1 MAAMDTPLMPD
12 PASGETPP
20 EPGMPAPVQRGGLPG
35 AGSAPE
41 LAPDLAAPQPWSA
54 TPPAP
59 GGWGATGGTPA
70 PWPQGRWGAA
80 AGGPPP
86 PAPPRRRG
94 LALAFGG
101 ALIAGGVAGAVVMGT
116 IGNAANRTA
125 GTPAVTVPAPQQRV
139 PSGGVYGN
147 PFSGGTGSSGSSGS
161 SSTGAPSLDA
171 ASIAAKVDP
180 AIVDITS
187 NLTGGTAEG
196 TGMVITSGGQ
206 VLTNNHVVQGA
217 TFITAQVAGTGR
229 KYTATVVGTDPADD
243 VALLQLQGAS
253 NLRTVTVGDPSKVA
267 AGDPILAIGN
277 ALGRGGTPAVAAGN
291 VVAVGQT
298 ITATDDTGANAETLT
313 NLIQVDANV
322 LPGDSGGP
330 LVDAS
335 GKVIG
340 MDTAASSSG
349 RGFRFRGTSA
359 QGFAIPIDAAMSI
372 VQQLRNGGG
381 APMTTA
387 QTSLLGVEVS
397 DASSQGT
404 TGALVVGI
412 APGTPAE
419 SAGLAPGD
427 VIVTFGGRSIT
438 SPSTLTT
445 AVRATKP
452 GDRVQVAWLDQNGQ
466 QHSAT
471 VQLAAQSAPAA

>member
-12 PASGETPP
+12 PASGETPT
-20 EPGMPAPVQRGGLPG
+20 EPGMPAPVERGGLPG

-41 LAPDLAAPQPWSA
+41 LAPDLARQPWSA

-59 GGWGATGGTPA
+59 GGWGATGGAPP

-80 AGGPPP
+80 AGAQP
-86 PAPPRRRG
+86 PAPPGRRG
-94 LALAFGG
+94 IALAVGG
-101 ALIAGGVAGAVVMGT
+101 ALLAGGLAGAIVMGT
-116 IGNAANRTA
+116 VGNASNRSATA
-125 GTPAVTVPAPQQRV
+125 GTPVTTPAPVPQQ
-139 PSGGVYGN
+139 PFGGRFGN
-147 PFSGGTGSSGSSGS
+147 PYSGGTGSSGSAGS
-161 SSTGAPSLDA
+161 SSSGASSLDA

-187 NLTGGTAEG
+187 NLSGGTAEG

-217 TFITAQVAGTGR
+217 TFVTAQVAGTGR

-253 NLRTVTVGDPSKVA
+253 NLRTITVGDPSKVA
-267 AGDPILAIGN
+267 TGDPILAIGN
-277 ALGRGGTPAVAAGN
+277 ALGRGGVPAVAAGT
-291 VVAVGQT
+291 VVAKQQT

-335 GKVIG
+335 GTVIG

-387 QTSLLGVEVS
+387 QTALLGVEVS

-404 TGALVVGI
+404 AGALVVGI

>member
-1 MAAMDTPLMPD
+1 MSEIQNQPSEP
-12 PASGETPP
+12 PA
-20 EPGMPAPVQRGGLPG
+20 GLP
-35 AGSAPE
+35 
-41 LAPDLAAPQPWSA
+41 PDQSLL
-54 TPPAP
+54 PPAGAESP
-59 GGWGATGGTPA
+59 GAAVPPWA
-70 PWPQGRWGAA
+70 PPPPVANSVWHQVAAAVVIAAVIAAA
-80 AGGPPP
+80 AGAGIGWSLARNINARNGVAQNNTQPLTEQPGQP
-86 PAPPRRRG
+86 AQPAQPGSPIQPAPTTGGG
-94 LALAFGG
+94 LN
-101 ALIAGGVAGAVVMGT
+101 AGA
-116 IGNAANRTA
+116 
-125 GTPAVTVPAPQQRV
+125 
-139 PSGGVYGN
+139 
-147 PFSGGTGSSGSSGS
+147 
-161 SSTGAPSLDA
+161 
-171 ASIAAKVDP
+171 IAAKVDP

-229 KYTATVVGTDPADD
+229 KYTATVVGTDPTDD

-253 NLRTVTVGDPSKVA
+253 NLRTVTAGDPSKVA

-438 SPSTLTT
+438 STSTLTT
-445 AVRATKP
+445 AVKATKP

>member
-1 MAAMDTPLMPD
+1 MDTPLMPD

-20 EPGMPAPVQRGGLPG
+20 EAGVPAPDERGGLPG

-41 LAPDLAAPQPWSA
+41 LAPDLAAPQPWTA

-59 GGWGATGGTPA
+59 GGRDASGGAPP

-86 PAPPRRRG
+86 APPGRRG

-101 ALIAGGVAGAVVMGT
+101 ALIAGGVAGAIVMGT
-116 IGNAANRTA
+116 LGNASSRSATTSTPVT
-125 GTPAVTVPAPQQRV
+125 TPAPVQQL
-139 PSGGVYGN
+139 PFGGRFGN
-147 PFSGGTGSSGSSGS
+147 PYSGGTGSPGSSGPS
-161 SSTGAPSLDA
+161 SSGASSIDA

-187 NLTGGTAEG
+187 NLSGGTAEG

-253 NLRTVTVGDPSKVA
+253 NLKTITAGDPSKVA
-267 AGDPILAIGN
+267 TGDPVLAIGN

-322 LPGDSGGP
+322 QPGDSGGP

-359 QGFAIPIDAAMSI
+359 QGFAIPIDTAMSI

-387 QTSLLGVEVS
+387 QTSLLGVEVA

-419 SAGLAPGD
+419 SAGLAAGD